1 MIVARQESLDDEN
14 TNTDGVS
21 EEELNNAIALER
33 EYVNAQLIDL
43 MADVEAQGIDITL
56 NLTDYVDTTASNTL
70 NEANTTAQGYADT
83 AESNA
88 NEYTDTTASNT
99 LNEANTTAQG
109 YADTAE
115 SNANEYTDTQ
125 IEDIS
130 NQMESGFAT
139 LYQSLSQKVATADTA
154 TKIASTTAQQY
165 ASFSRQSL
173 IDYWNEEMISGNF
186 LIPNYVFLDTFY
198 DSSNNIIAQRIHIS
212 AYTNREWGGGS
223 EYDCMIY
230 GNNSSTGLGNG
241 HWVSSLTTDEERGV
255 VYTPYLM
262 YLSDSDCWIGNCYD
276 QAHSDQRGLVIH
288 PTANTTF
295 PKGTQF
301 TFSADIPST
310 DYITSNASVMTI
322 TRTIDTD
329 NAYDL
334 TFDYS
339 DVFKVSNWGAYVL
352 DFSTAILNYF
362 TITTSTYDPYKF
374 TINCSITQ
382 SRGMSYTSST
392 QNFEIL
398 IPFTYLTSTFPICS
412 SSYTGNNCH
421 LQLIDG
427 TGLLIRPLTQLS
439 WYDDINFSINMVCN
453 PTGSYSINYS
463 KSGGLLTIQ
472 RPFYISSKDIST
484 PGYND
489 VVINLTQSNMGVDM
503 TLTTNTSMSGSGIRD
518 SLLNMPLPISYITN
532 YYNTNHVLYQDSRFT
547 ITSWG
552 GTDPTTSTG
561 DCKYLLLSDYSV
573 TSFIPSFTIKTFIA
587 GAVLQGQSII
597 LTPQL

>member
-1 MIVARQESLDDEN
+1 MITARQEALDDEN

-21 EEELNNAIALER
+21 EEELNNAIASER

-43 MADVEAQGIDITL
+43 MTDVEAQGIDITL

-70 NEANTTAQGYADT
+70 T
-83 AESNA
+83 
-88 NEYTDTTASNT
+88 
-99 LNEANTTAQG
+99 EANTTAQG

-125 IEDIS
+125 ITDIS
-130 NQMESGFAT
+130 NEMENGFTT

-154 TKIASTTAQQY
+154 TKIDSTTAQQY

-212 AYTNREWGGGS
+212 AYTNKEWGGAS
-223 EYDCMIY
+223 EYDCLIY
-230 GNNSSTGLGNG
+230 GNNSTTGSGDG
-241 HWVSSLTTDEERGV
+241 HWVSSLTTDEEGGV

-276 QAHSDQRGLVIH
+276 QAHSEQRGLVLH
-288 PTANTTF
+288 PTTNTTF

-310 DYITSNASVMTI
+310 DYITSNATVMTI
-322 TRTIDTD
+322 TRNIDTD

-352 DFSTAILNYF
+352 DLSTATLNYF

-374 TINCSITQ
+374 TINCSITK
-382 SRGMSYTSST
+382 SRGMSSSST
-392 QNFEIL
+392 QNFEIM

-427 TGLLIRPLTQLS
+427 TGLLIRPLTELS
-439 WYDDINFSINMVCN
+439 WYAAINFSINMVCN

-463 KSGGLLTIQ
+463 KSGGLLTTQ
-472 RPFYISSKDIST
+472 RPFYTSSKDIST
-484 PGYND
+484 PGYNG

-503 TLTTNTSMSGSGIRD
+503 TLTTNNSMSGSGLRGE
-518 SLLNMPLPISYITN
+518 LLNMPLPISYITN

-552 GTDPTTSTG
+552 GTDPTTSIG
-561 DCKYLLLSDYSV
+561 DCKYLLLSDYSS
-573 TSFIPSFTIKTFIA
+573 TSPIPSFTIKTFIA